1 MEMLPAFDLIF
12 ELQEAIDD
20 YQHRTGRSPEKIAMS
35 PNAFQWLLV
44 IFKEDE
50 AVFGFNPLDPK
61 EMIYTT
67 PTAQI
72 VVELDENLDDTE
84 LVVL

>member
-1 MEMLPAFDLIF
+1 MLPAFDLVF

-20 YQHRTGRSPEKIAMS
+20 YFHRTGRCPERIAMS

-50 AVFGFNPLDPK
+50 AIFGFNPLDPD

-67 PTAQI
+67 PIAQI
-72 VVELDENLDDTE
+72 RVQLDEKLGDTD
-84 LVVL
+84 LIVS